1 MTEQDV
7 MQGLSY
13 LTLMS
18 YNRIDK
24 SDLEECEKRDILYSL
39 YCFRCVFDDE
49 ELKRAS
55 AVLVKYGVSFVFK
68 DKPDGEGVIEISENN
83 KKAYK
88 FDVGSP
94 AFALAV
100 KNGGVD
106 ARFASL
112 PQKLTLYELPNKIV
126 DLPGADDELKAMWYI
141 YFPYVILMGAPVEYD
156 LYEALKAKLCN
167 PGVFSRVLDSRYAE
181 NMFVTREE
189 MIGEHPLI
197 VDWYGDFIDW
207 KNEKTEK
214 GVSRATAH
222 IQKKLALGD
231 YSYVMRE
238 SDRMLDCFPDDEE
251 LLLLNV
257 AGRMS
262 LCASVDFET
271 RVKMLSEN
279 YKIINDAILSGNLK
293 KYNYFLYYRGLTR
306 LGMKDMVNARAD
318 FESCLKID
326 PKFEPAMMMLKGM
339 DNAAEK
345 EDDCSGACS
354 DCSKDCDKREKQ

>member
-1 MTEQDV
+1 MTEQEV

-24 SDLEECEKRDILYSL
+24 SDLTEEQKRDLLYSM

-55 AVLVKYGVSFVFK
+55 HILVKYGVSFVFK
-68 DKPDGEGVIEISENN
+68 DKPEGDGVIDITDGD

-88 FDVGSP
+88 FDVYSP
-94 AFALAV
+94 AFAIAV
-100 KNGGVD
+100 KKGMID
-106 ARFASL
+106 EKFASL
-112 PQKLTLYELPNKIV
+112 PQKLTLFELPDKIV
-126 DLPGADDELKAMWYI
+126 SLPGADDELKAMWYI
-141 YFPYVILMGAPVEYD
+141 YFPYVILIGAPVEYD
-156 LYEALKAKLCN
+156 LYEHLKEKLFN
-167 PGVFSRVLDSRYAE
+167 PGVFSKVLESRYSE

-189 MIGEHPLI
+189 MADEHPLI
-197 VDWYGDFIDW
+197 ADWYGAFIDW

-214 GVSRATAH
+214 GVSRATAF

-231 YSYVMRE
+231 YDYVMCE
-238 SDRMLDCFPDDEE
+238 SERMLDCFPDDEE

-262 LCASVDFET
+262 ACASVDFEK

-279 YKIINDAILSGNLK
+279 FRIINDAILGGNLK

-306 LGMKDMVNARAD
+306 LGMKDMANARAD

-326 PKFEPAMMMLKGM
+326 PKFEPAIMMLKGM
-339 DNAAEK
+339 DNAEEK
-345 EDDCSGACS
+345 LDECPGTCSACQ
-354 DCSKDCDKREKQ
+354 KDCDKREN